1 MRDELLLGGEAA
13 QIGTILA
20 DHDFD
25 RLDPDG
31 VDRHQV
37 HSADPVG
44 LAASTGSGKLLST
57 IGHAHVDALLPT
69 NLRLTEKR
77 FAVPINLN
85 VAMSKDDITRIAKGM
100 ADSFAAKNLKTQRP
114 LAGAY
119 APMINGP

>member
-1 MRDELLLGGEAA
+1 M
-13 QIGTILA
+13 
-20 DHDFD
+20 
-25 RLDPDG
+25 
-31 VDRHQV
+31 
-37 HSADPVG
+37 
-44 LAASTGSGKLLST
+44 
-57 IGHAHVDALLPT
+57 DALLPI

-119 APMINGP
+119 ALMMKGP